1 MSEPDDSKSKLK
13 LGNVTVTFPRVAAER
28 MYEEL
33 KKVVGDGKLTTTNV
47 ITILVNLMQT
57 VDGYV
62 DLKGVQKKAVVL
74 EAILHLIEEEVQD
87 ETEKEQFKQL
97 VLLTLPSVV
106 DSFVKLDKKKLKI
119 KTKKVI
125 SNFMQCCLPGK
136 KPKER
141 ESNFYTS

>member
-13 LGNVTVTFPRVAAER
+13 LGDVTVTFPRVAAER

-47 ITILVNLMQT
+47 ITILVSLMQT

-62 DLKGVQKKAVVL
+62 DLKGAQKKAVVL

-106 DSFVKLDKKKLKI
+106 DNFVKLDKKKLKI

-125 SNFMQCCLPGK
+125 NSFLNCCLPGK
-136 KPKER
+136 KPKE
-141 ESNFYTS
+141 SNFYTS